1 LDLEVTFPGGR
12 RVEAHYGGFTI
23 AADKAVEDAGQGSA
37 PTPFDLFL
45 ASLGTCAGMNLVYS
59 FEHRGLSP
67 RGARLVM
74 KMEEDAESR
83 MVTKITTEI
92 HLPPDFPNQHKERLL
107 RAVDACYVKKHVL
120 QPPQFETKLV
130 EG

>member
-1 LDLEVTFPGGR
+1 MDVEVTFPGGKR
-12 RVEAHYGGFTI
+12 IEASYHGFVM
-23 AADKAVEDAGQGSA
+23 AADKPVEDGGQGSA

-45 ASLGTCAGMNLVYS
+45 ASLGTCAGMNLAYF

-67 RGARLVM
+67 KGARLVM
-74 KMEEDAESR
+74 KMEEDSEGY

-92 HLPPDFPNQHKERLL
+92 HLPPDFPSEFRERLV

-120 QPPQFETKLV
+120 KAPEFVTRIAE
-130 EG
+130 